1 MASVSSDTERTHR
14 SRQSRARGQ
23 RDDGPR
29 RGNVSRRDEGPQG
42 GNASQRDEGPQG
54 GDPSRRD
61 DGGKAHRTSVVN
73 GGVNGPDSPADLTI
87 EQLAA
92 EVGMSVRNIRN
103 HHSRGLLPAPEVR
116 ARVGYYGPDHV
127 ARLKLVLDMQAD
139 GFNLAAI
146 ERLLSASGGSAARL
160 LGLRNA
166 MTAPFESETPEVITG
181 EELLQRFGEVDAKD
195 VERIRKL
202 GLLIPL
208 GNDRFEV
215 PSPALTQAA
224 EEVTALGIPLHA
236 ALTLVERLSRD
247 CESISRAFVKLYLK
261 ELWEPFTAAGQPEER
276 WDEMI
281 EAIRTLRGIASEALL
296 GMFKLRMTAQV
307 EAASGKL
314 LEHQVKRSH

>member
-1 MASVSSDTERTHR
+1 MASVSPDTEKARR
-14 SRQSRARGQ
+14 PRQSQAR
-23 RDDGPR
+23 R
-29 RGNVSRRDEGPQG
+29 
-42 GNASQRDEGPQG
+42 QRDEGPRESDASRRDNG
-54 GDPSRRD
+54 RPRGNTSRRD
-61 DGGKAHRTSVVN
+61 DGGKMDHTNV
-73 GGVNGPDSPADLTI
+73 VNGPDSPADLTI

-127 ARLKLVLDMQAD
+127 ARLMLVLDMQAD

-160 LGLRNA
+160 LGLRDA
-166 MTAPFESETPEVITG
+166 MTAPFQSETPEVITG
-181 EELLQRFGEVDAKD
+181 EELRQRFGEVDAKD

-208 GNDRFEV
+208 GDDRFEV
-215 PSPALTQAA
+215 PSPALMQAA

-236 ALTLVERLSRD
+236 ALALVERLSRE

-261 ELWEPFTAAGQPEER
+261 ELWEPFTTAGQPEER

-296 GMFKLRMTAQV
+296 GMFKLRMSAQV